1 MDNAEPQ
8 TITITWSSDDNC
20 WIARHNEHRYLS
32 GHGDTPLKAHG
43 ELTIAI
49 RASDEIKAMSNVKHT
64 VTCLHL
70 KDDTY
75 IFGCLISSDS
85 DIVTIAQLVDKD
97 GKATDDVVIPHQAI
111 VQRYDIPVT
120 WW

>member
-1 MDNAEPQ
+1 MNTPP
-8 TITITWSSDDNC
+8 TITVAWSPDDNC
-20 WIARHNEHRYLS
+20 YIARHNEHRYLS

-49 RASDEIKAMSNVKHT
+49 RASDKIKAMSNVKHT

-70 KDDTY
+70 NSDIY
-75 IFGCLISSDS
+75 VVGYLISSDS
-85 DIVTIAQLVDKD
+85 DRVIIAQTVDRD
-97 GKATDDVVIPHQAI
+97 GKTTDDVVIPRQAI